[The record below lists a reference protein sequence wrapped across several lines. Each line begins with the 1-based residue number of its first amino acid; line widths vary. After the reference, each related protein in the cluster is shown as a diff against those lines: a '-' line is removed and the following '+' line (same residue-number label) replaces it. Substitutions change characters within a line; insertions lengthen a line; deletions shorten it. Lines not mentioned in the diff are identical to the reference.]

1 MQIKIADKTLCQKE
15 RSFSFKEKLEI
26 ARQLEKLNVDI
37 VELPKISNTKADAL
51 LIKTI
56 ASFVKNSIISVAVEL
71 NKESID
77 AAILALST
85 AKKPRIRIEAPVSTV
100 VMEYSY
106 HKKADK
112 MLLAVAELIAYAKQK
127 IADVEFVAIDA
138 TRAEDDVLKGI
149 INAAIESGA
158 TTVTVCDTAAE
169 MLPDKFG
176 EFVKAVS
183 ECISNTQITLGVCCD
198 NKNSLA
204 SANAVTSLLSGATL
218 VKTDTTGTLVPL
230 EAFVGII
237 KNCGTKA
244 DLETNVKHTELK
256 RIINQI
262 NWISDNGK
270 SEKAPVGTVSG
281 EDSMSFTASDS
292 AETIAS
298 AVLGLGYDLTDE
310 DINKVY
316 EEFLRVAEKKSISSA
331 ELDAIVASVALQVPA
346 TYKLVSYVINSG
358 NILPTSAQITLKKDN
373 ENLQGISIGNGPID
387 SAFLSIEQIIGSHFE
402 LDDFKITSVTEGK
415 EAMGQAIVRLRQNG
429 KLYSAGGISTDIIEA
444 SIKAYLN
451 AVNKIVYEEE
461 I

>member
-37 VELPKISNTKADAL
+37 IELPKISNTKADAL

-56 ASFVKNSIISVAVEL
+56 ASFVKNSVISVAVEL
-71 NKESID
+71 NTDSID
-77 AAILALST
+77 AAVQALST
-85 AKKPRIRIEAPVSTV
+85 ANKPRIRIEAPVSTV
-100 VMEYSY
+100 GMEYSY
-106 HKKADK
+106 HIKAEK
-112 MLLAVAELIAYAKQK
+112 MLATVSELTAYAKQK

-138 TRAEDDVLKGI
+138 TRAESDVLKSI
-149 INAAIESGA
+149 INAATESGA

-169 MLPDKFG
+169 MLPDTFG
-176 EFVKAVS
+176 EFVNEV
-183 ECISNTQITLGVCCD
+183 ISNLNTAADLGVCCD

-204 SANAVTSLLSGATL
+204 SANAVTSVLSGAVL
-218 VKTDTTGTLVPL
+218 VKTDTAGSLVPL
-230 EAFVGII
+230 EAFANVI
-237 KNCGTKA
+237 KNCGAKKN
-244 DLETNVKHTELK
+244 LETSIKITELK

-262 NWISDNGK
+262 NWIADNGK
-270 SEKAPVGTVSG
+270 SDKVTSAVSSV
-281 EDSMSFTASDS
+281 EDSISFTANDS
-292 AETIAS
+292 AETVAS
-298 AVLGLGYDLTDE
+298 AVLSLGYDLTDE
-310 DINKVY
+310 DIKKVY
-316 EEFLRVAEKKSISSA
+316 EEFLRVAEKKSITSA

-358 NILPTSAQITLKKDN
+358 NILPASAQITLEKDG
-373 ENLQGISIGNGPID
+373 ESLQGISIGDGPVN

-402 LDDFKITSVTEGK
+402 LDDFKIKSVTEGK

-429 KLYSAGGISTDIIEA
+429 KLYSGNGISTDIIEA